1 MSDKELTEAVKEL
14 KDEIHRAIRI
24 YVVFWTAGAITLFA
38 ILTKMAGVW

>member
-14 KDEIHRAIRI
+14 KDEIRRAIYI

>member
-14 KDEIHRAIRI
+14 KDEIHHAMRI
-24 YVVFWTAGAITLFA
+24 YVTFWAVGAITLFV